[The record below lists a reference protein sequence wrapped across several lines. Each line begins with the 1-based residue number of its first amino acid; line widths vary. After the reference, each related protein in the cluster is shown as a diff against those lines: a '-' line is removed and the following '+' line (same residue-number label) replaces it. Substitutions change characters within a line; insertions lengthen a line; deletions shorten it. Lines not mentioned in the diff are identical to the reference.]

1 MNKLSKTLRYTA
13 GTLAVIAAVSQ
24 TPAIPSEAAPKEVI
38 VTETSADKDM
48 VTVTVSQTK
57 AKRISSGKITLLYDD
72 DALTLSDQK
81 SSGKY
86 AVEDVNTNA
95 GKNGDGGVSV
105 AFADR
110 SAKKKDRELLTAR
123 FKVKSKAAG
132 KNVELNLVV
141 DELYNEDDSVAKAG
155 TESKLDVKTEPVEKW
170 VGQVSGIRVSHNT
183 KEVKVS
189 YNELEG
195 ADGYEVFRADSKD
208 QNYTKIMKTD
218 KTKVYDK
225 MSNLQKGHTYLYKVR
240 GYKNIDGTK
249 VTGDFSSVKSVKI
262 PTYKGFS
269 GFIGWLWDSLH

>member
-1 MNKLSKTLRYTA
+1 MNKLSKTLIYTA
-13 GTLAVIAAVSQ
+13 GILAVIAAVSQ
-24 TPAIPSEAAPKEVI
+24 APVIPAEAATKDVI
-38 VTETSADKDM
+38 VTETSTDKDM
-48 VTVTVSQTK
+48 VTVTVLQTK
-57 AKRISSGKITLLYDD
+57 AQKVSSGKVTLFFDD
-72 DALTLSDQK
+72 DALTLSGEK

-86 AVEDVNTNA
+86 TVEDVNTNA

-141 DELYNEDDSVAKAG
+141 DELYNENESIAKAG
-155 TESKLDVKTEPVEKW
+155 TESKIDVKTEPVEKW
-170 VGQVSGIRVSHNT
+170 VGKVTGLIVSRNT

-189 YNELEG
+189 YYGLKSAE
-195 ADGYEVFRADSKD
+195 GYEIFRADSKD
-208 QNYTKIMKTD
+208 QNYTKVMKTD

-225 MSNLQKGHTYLYKVR
+225 VSNLQKGHTYLYKVR

-249 VTGDFSSVKSVKI
+249 VYGDFSSVRSIKI
-262 PTYKGFS
+262 PTYKSFF
-269 GFIGWLWDSLH
+269 GFIGWLWDSIH

>member
-24 TPAIPSEAAPKEVI
+24 APVIPSEASPKEVI
-38 VTETSADKDM
+38 VTETSTDKDT

-57 AKRISSGKITLLYDD
+57 AKRVSSGKITLLYDD
-72 DALTLSDQK
+72 DALTLSTQK

-86 AVEDVNTNA
+86 AVEDINTNA

-110 SAKKKDRELLTAR
+110 SAKKKDRDLLTAR

-141 DELYNEDDSVAKAG
+141 DELYNEDDSIEKAG

-170 VGQVSGIRVSHNT
+170 VGQVSGLRVSRNT
-183 KEVKVS
+183 KEVKIS
-189 YNELEG
+189 YSGLES
-195 ADGYEVFRADSKD
+195 AEGYEIYRADSKD
-208 QNYTKIMKTD
+208 QNYKKIMKTD

-225 MSNLQKGHTYLYKVR
+225 VSDLQKGHTYLYKVR

-249 VTGDFSSVKSVKI
+249 VYGDFSSVRSIKI
-262 PTYKGFS
+262 PTYKSFF
-269 GFIGWLWDSLH
+269 GFIGWLWDSIH